1 MPALHT
7 IYALWIAWLLSWT
20 MARFWS
26 SRTDK
31 RDGLWAELLFRVPFY
46 LSLVLLFA
54 FPPGSPYYAESLLWQ
69 AGDALGWIMAAVTAA
84 GILITW
90 WARIHL
96 GPLWSD
102 WVVKKVGHHVVDTGP
117 YRFVRHPIY
126 SGLILAA
133 VATAILEGT
142 SFAVIGAVLLTLVFY
157 AKARR
162 EERFLRAE
170 LGEDAYNAYSRRT
183 PMLVPFV
190 STHGKMRP
198 QSGGV
203 V

>member
-1 MPALHT
+1 MTPEHT
-7 IYALWIAWLLSWT
+7 IDAFWIAWLLSWT
-20 MARFWS
+20 VARFWS

-31 RDGLWAELLFRVPFY
+31 RDTLSAELLFRVIFY

-54 FPPGSPYYAESLLWQ
+54 FPPGSPYYAASLLWLP
-69 AGDALGWIMAAVTAA
+69 GDALSWITVAVTGT
-84 GILITW
+84 GIVITW

-96 GPLWSD
+96 GLLWSD
-102 WVVKKVGHHVVDTGP
+102 SVVKKVDHHVIDTGP

-133 VATAILEGT
+133 LATAVLEGT
-142 SFAVIGAVLLTLVFY
+142 SFALIGAVLLTVAFC

-170 LGEDAYNAYSRRT
+170 LGEDAYDAYSRRT
-183 PMLVPFV
+183 PMLVPFRRV
-190 STHGKMRP
+190 EGKMRP
-198 QSGGV
+198 RSRGV